1 MAYKRILVP
10 VDGGETS
17 AKGLSEALKMARRGR
32 ARLMLLHVVEEYSA
46 FSAPEVGV
54 DVGPL
59 LEAMLGTGRKTL
71 ERIERRVRS
80 AGVRPETLLVENV
93 GGRVAD
99 EIVWQAKRWKADL
112 IVIGTHGRRGLQRAL
127 LGSDAELVAR
137 YSPVP
142 VLLVPARGR
151 GKARP
156 VQRR

>member
-10 VDGGETS
+10 VDGS
-17 AKGLSEALKMARRGR
+17 AVAANGLSEAIKLAKSSR
-32 ARLMLLHVVEEYSA
+32 ARLRLLHIVEDYTA
-46 FSAPEVGV
+46 FSAPDVGV

-71 ERIERRVRS
+71 ARIERRARS
-80 AGVRPETLLVENV
+80 AGVKPESVLVENI

-99 EIVWQAKRWKADL
+99 EIVWQAKHWRADL

-127 LGSDAELVAR
+127 VGSDAELVAR
-137 YSPVP
+137 HSPVP

-151 GKARP
+151 GKPPPAR
-156 VQRR
+156 R

>member
-10 VDGGETS
+10 VDGSAIS
-17 AKGLSEALKMARRGR
+17 AKGLREAIKLAGRGR
-32 ARLMLLHVVEEYSA
+32 AKLLLLHVVEEYSA

-59 LEAMLGTGRKTL
+59 LEAMLGAGRKML
-71 ERIERRVRS
+71 ARIERRVRS
-80 AGVRPETLLVENV
+80 AGVRPETALVENV

-99 EIVWQAKRWKADL
+99 EIVWQAKRWRADL

-127 LGSDAELVAR
+127 VGSDAELVVR

-151 GKARP
+151 GTPPQKP
-156 VQRR
+156 RR

>member
-1 MAYKRILVP
+1 M
-10 VDGGETS
+10 
-17 AKGLSEALKMARRGR
+17 
-32 ARLMLLHVVEEYSA
+32 
-46 FSAPEVGV
+46 
-54 DVGPL
+54 
-59 LEAMLGTGRKTL
+59 
-71 ERIERRVRS
+71 RS
-80 AGVRPETLLVENV
+80 AGVRPETVLVENV

-151 GKARP
+151 GKPRP
-156 VQRR
+156 KPRR